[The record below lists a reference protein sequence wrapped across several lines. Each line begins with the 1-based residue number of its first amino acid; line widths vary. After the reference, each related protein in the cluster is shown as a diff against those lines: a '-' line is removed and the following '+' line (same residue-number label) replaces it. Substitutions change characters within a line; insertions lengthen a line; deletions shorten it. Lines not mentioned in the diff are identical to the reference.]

1 MSKMNFALK
10 NRNCLAMDP
19 IDLLPDDL
27 WGSVFDRLEDKRD
40 RIDMM
45 RVSST
50 FYRSLAIAS
59 RLRHLRISVR
69 HEHDDIM
76 PPLARDFI
84 RHVEWF
90 STSVDDQM
98 HMQRILSSLSAVQT
112 LEVSSTQ
119 EDVHSRTVR
128 GLCYLPEHL
137 PLTLENLVLS
147 DCSSLVSLPRYLP
160 QSIRV
165 LECPAGVFNTC
176 DLPEKLPEG
185 LRRFKFTFRPR
196 SVCKSLV
203 LIDDYLPEELKEL
216 IIVGDVVLPDRLPSR
231 LRVLDLDGPHEA
243 SRRKPRLPAQM
254 PEGLTTLRYEGAVSC
269 AEGILAKNSR
279 PLCLPSSLRSL
290 ELSFNIGKGNRERL
304 PSLPTGLMVL
314 RVIGCESIIFPDTLP
329 SDLQE
334 FEFHDLR
341 IERLPRTLPEG
352 LKRLSYYTCEMA
364 ESVVPFPELPS
375 SLEVLHVSDVSRFL
389 HPIHPLPGRLKSLVC
404 CYISDSFSHP
414 DVVSLPSEFPPNIE
428 FLNYS
433 NNDRLKALPEHL
445 PPDLK
450 TLRCS
455 KCGLEAL
462 PELPSGLVTLVC
474 NHNPIKRLPR
484 LPEGLVTLHCI
495 GCDFVDYSAT
505 GESPLPIQPSLPWSL
520 QKLRT
525 SSPELVAA
533 APRGCDVVVDNK
545 RSDCDDD

>member
-1 MSKMNFALK
+1 M
-10 NRNCLAMDP
+10 
-19 IDLLPDDL
+19 
-27 WGSVFDRLEDKRD
+27 
-40 RIDMM
+40 
-45 RVSST
+45 
-50 FYRSLAIAS
+50 
-59 RLRHLRISVR
+59 
-69 HEHDDIM
+69 
-76 PPLARDFI
+76 
-84 RHVEWF
+84 
-90 STSVDDQM
+90 
-98 HMQRILSSLSAVQT
+98 
-112 LEVSSTQ
+112 
-119 EDVHSRTVR
+119 
-128 GLCYLPEHL
+128 
-137 PLTLENLVLS
+137 
-147 DCSSLVSLPRYLP
+147 
-160 QSIRV
+160 
-165 LECPAGVFNTC
+165 
-176 DLPEKLPEG
+176 LPEG

-352 LKRLSYYTCEMA
+352 LKRLSYYNCNLA

-375 SLEVLHVSDVSRFL
+375 SLEVLHVSEVSRFL

-474 NHNPIKRLPR
+474 NHNPIKRLPPR
-484 LPEGLVTLHCI
+484 LPDGLVTLQCI
-495 GCDFVDYSAT
+495 GCDLDDSTT
-505 GESPLPIQPSLPWSL
+505 GEETLPVHPSLPSSL
-520 QKLRT
+520 RNLITCSR
-525 SSPELVAA
+525 ELVAL
-533 APRGCDVVVDNK
+533 APRGCDVVNC
-545 RSDCDDD
+545 SYDDDISDSYDDDDY